1 MEYDPSVFGYVNG
14 KPVYSRNEY
23 VYAARHFGAIDND
36 AELLAYAE
44 KVSLGWYDAGWH
56 RSFTGSLTR

>member
-23 VYAARHFGAIDND
+23 VYAARHFGA
-36 AELLAYAE
+36 ET
-44 KVSLGWYDAGWH
+44 AGAG
-56 RSFTGSLTR
+56 RYMSATGACT